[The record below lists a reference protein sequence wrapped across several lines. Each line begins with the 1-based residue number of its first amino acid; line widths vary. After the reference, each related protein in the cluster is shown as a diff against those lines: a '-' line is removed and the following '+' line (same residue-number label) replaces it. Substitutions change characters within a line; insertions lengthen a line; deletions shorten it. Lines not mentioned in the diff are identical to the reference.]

1 MSPGLSSACCIPV
14 PAPRYPCIG
23 IHNGCWEGCVYVVDR
38 AFVCVCIG
46 REEWVRVNGIMY
58 GVWVL
63 TVLWYVDATVLLLFL
78 DI

>member
-1 MSPGLSSACCIPV
+1 
-14 PAPRYPCIG
+14 
-23 IHNGCWEGCVYVVDR
+23 
-38 AFVCVCIG
+38 VCIG

-63 TVLWYVDATVLLLFL
+63 TVLWYVDATVLFLFL